1 MSDEGF
7 SKHEYGSGIVE
18 ELATKLYKNPIAAYR
33 EAISNALDAMIP
45 YPINEQKIEI
55 FTNVSPGGDII
66 IEDWGTGVEDYGTF
80 KIIADGKK
88 VVKGEISSYE
98 KLNDK
103 IIGQKGMGKL
113 SFLNLSN
120 SNTVE
125 FHSNNEKVG
134 MRITMNF
141 EGFNVKYMN
150 SDMALSHR
158 GLKVIIKH
166 AKKPIVQDGKLIE
179 YLSKTFAIRIARGA
193 KIFVNKIQL
202 HKPEGFDSAQF
213 KLFELTNGSKV
224 FGNLNSVEK
233 PKPNNIEIAVKRV
246 FVDSKEFDYKVEG
259 WVNCDALIL
268 ETSREGIYEGNAIYI
283 EFIEKLFQYIDKHYD
298 KKSENKDKD
307 KEIKS
312 EKQIAKMFVN
322 VVKSIHDLF
331 PEMTK
336 PVLSGNLSNEKGYGN
351 IPYPTNDIN
360 SPCIEQPGIID
371 NDITIC
377 PGTGK
382 PIGNGKSHKNGNGE
396 STVRIK
402 NGDGKILAP
411 STLPLSGNGQ
421 IPEPK
426 VVVIGA
432 QEKPVIYFNA
442 PNRLVI
448 NSLRPSSKILTD
460 AKPKDI
466 ALRAR
471 IYPLLVRAGI
481 DAFPGSSD
489 MPKEEW
495 FTKYDTV
502 LDNVFRND

>member
-1 MSDEGF
+1 MVTDDGF
-7 SKHEYGSGIVE
+7 SNHEYGSGVIK

-55 FTNVSPGGDII
+55 FTNVSPDGDIV

-98 KLNDK
+98 KLNEK

-120 SNTVE
+120 SSTVE

-134 MRITMNF
+134 MKITMNF
-141 EGFNVKYMN
+141 ERFHVKYMN

-166 AKKPIVQDGKLIE
+166 PKKPIVQDGKLIE
-179 YLSKTFAIRIARGA
+179 YLSKTFAIRIARGS
-193 KIFVNKIQL
+193 KIFVNKIQV
-202 HKPEGFDSAQF
+202 HKPEGFNSSQI

-224 FGNLNSVEK
+224 FGNLNSVER
-233 PKPNNIEIAVKRV
+233 PKPNNIEIFVKRV
-246 FVDSKEFDYKVEG
+246 SVDSKEFDYKVQG
-259 WVNCDALIL
+259 WVNCDALDL
-268 ETSREGIYEGNAIYI
+268 DTSRDGIYEGNAIYI
-283 EFIEKLFQYIDKHYD
+283 EFIEKLFRYLEKNFD

-312 EKQIAKMFVN
+312 EKEIAKMFVN
-322 VVKSIHDLF
+322 VVKSIHDLY
-331 PEMTK
+331 PEMIK
-336 PVLSGNLSNEKGYGN
+336 PVLTGNLSNEKGYGN
-351 IPYPTNDIN
+351 ISHPTNDIN

-371 NDITIC
+371 NDITISRRI
-377 PGTGK
+377 GK
-382 PIGNGKSHKNGNGE
+382 PIGNGKGHKNGNGE
-396 STVRIK
+396 STARIK
-402 NGDGKILAP
+402 NGDGKVLSPSNILF
-411 STLPLSGNGQ
+411 SGNGQ
-421 IPEPK
+421 IPEPR

-432 QEKPVIYFNA
+432 EEKPVIHFNA

-448 NSLRPSSKILTD
+448 NNLRPSSKLLTD
-460 AKPKDI
+460 AKSKDM
-466 ALRAR
+466 AR
-471 IYPLLVRAGI
+471 ILPLLVRAGI

-495 FTKYDTV
+495 FTKYDAV